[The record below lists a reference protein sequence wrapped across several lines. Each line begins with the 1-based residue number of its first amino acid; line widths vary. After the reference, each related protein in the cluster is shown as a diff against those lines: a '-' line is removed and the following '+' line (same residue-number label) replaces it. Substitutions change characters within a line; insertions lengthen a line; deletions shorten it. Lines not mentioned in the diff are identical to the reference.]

1 VLCEHPLW
9 EIDERRSSVATKF
22 SAENGRGTDFAH
34 LLLSSHERLTG
45 TPLCPSEFQDA
56 GEAARWLYG
65 SAPFGLLAHDAG
77 PDPVFVYAN
86 TTAQKCFEYGWEEFV
101 GLPSRLSAEP
111 DAQGDREA
119 FVRSV
124 TAHGYAAG
132 YRGLRIAGSGRRF
145 WIEDVTMWNL
155 IDTDGT
161 YHGQAA
167 VFRSW
172 TDA

>member
-1 VLCEHPLW
+1 M
-9 EIDERRSSVATKF
+9 DTKF
-22 SAENGRGTDFAH
+22 SQGHTRGSDFAH

-45 TPLCPSEFQDA
+45 TTLCPSAFPDA
-56 GEAARWLYG
+56 DEAARWLYE
-65 SAPFGLLAHDAG
+65 SAPFGLLAHDTG

-86 TTAQKCFEYGWEEFV
+86 KTAQKCFEYSWEEFI
-101 GLPSRLSAEP
+101 GLPSRRSAGT

-124 TAHGYAAG
+124 AERGYATG
-132 YRGLRIAGSGRRF
+132 YRGLRIARSGRRF
-145 WIEDVTMWNL
+145 WIQDVTMWNL
-155 IDTDGT
+155 LGANGT

-172 TDA
+172 ADA